1 MSGGLW
7 VANPPRSA
15 LDTLAA
21 PESLVR
27 VQDERGLTV
36 GVRSATAPASAP
48 LLYERATP
56 TFAAS
61 VGGGALRPV
70 LFVGGVVL
78 AAMLVRKLRK
88 GGLRG

>member
-21 PESLVR
+21 PQSLVR
-27 VQDERGLTV
+27 VQDARGLTV

-48 LLYERATP
+48 LLYERAPVAPP
-56 TFAAS
+56 T
-61 VGGGALRPV
+61 LRPV